1 MDRVLITGLRESGV
15 HGVLPE
21 ERTRAQPFEVDVE
34 LSVDCVP
41 AGESD
46 ALDDTVDYAT
56 VAAAAA
62 RIVREESH
70 QLLER
75 LATRIAEECRSSDPR
90 VVGVAVTVR
99 KLEPPMDLTLDH
111 VAVRIER

>member
-34 LSVDCVP
+34 LAVDVRA
-41 AGESD
+41 AGASD
-46 ALDDTVDYAT
+46 ALGDTVDYAL
-56 VAAAAA
+56 VADAVG
-62 RIVREESH
+62 RVVRDESY

-75 LATRIAEECRSSDPR
+75 LATRIAEECRADER
-90 VVGVAVTVR
+90 VVAVTVTVR

-111 VAVRIER
+111 VGVRIER